1 MKAQIYDL
9 IYIFIE
15 KVYINQ
21 GNRLKSFVSLE
32 HRFEL
37 NANVVKTSII
47 SIIHFNSILII
58 KRISM
63 IDSF

>member
-21 GNRLKSFVSLE
+21 GQKFVSLE

-37 NANVVKTSII
+37 NAT
-47 SIIHFNSILII
+47 
-58 KRISM
+58 
-63 IDSF
+63 

>member
-21 GNRLKSFVSLE
+21 GNHLKSLF
-32 HRFEL
+32 HFQYRNEL
-37 NANVVKTSII
+37 NDNCTI
-47 SIIHFNSILII
+47 
-58 KRISM
+58 
-63 IDSF
+63 

>member
-21 GNRLKSFVSLE
+21 GKPSQKFVSLV
-32 HRFEL
+32 
-37 NANVVKTSII
+37 AQI
-47 SIIHFNSILII
+47 
-58 KRISM
+58 
-63 IDSF
+63 

>member
-21 GNRLKSFVSLE
+21 GNRLKSLYRHEQVHSVVYWGVVSLYTNN
-32 HRFEL
+32 L
-37 NANVVKTSII
+37 
-47 SIIHFNSILII
+47 
-58 KRISM
+58 
-63 IDSF
+63 

>member
-21 GNRLKSFVSLE
+21 GNRPKSLF
-32 HRFEL
+32 H
-37 NANVVKTSII
+37 
-47 SIIHFNSILII
+47 
-58 KRISM
+58 
-63 IDSF
+63 